1 MAGKHVRV
9 SAEKKSH
16 ATKRSFSSSDAKNIS
31 QQCQKIQE
39 ALNEIAKSDAIYR
52 ESIQQETNRY
62 VATQVLK
69 LMEKI
74 PVEEVNRDKHGI
86 RVKALRDS
94 GYVTYADILISSIY
108 QLAAIRGISEDGAR
122 IIKRIVSEAA
132 DKASTTTKLR
142 LSADNRTED
151 MTRLITAVSQY
162 QQAKPLAE
170 ESNRLSQQ
178 YSNTIQNALED
189 IKVSTGT
196 FRWLF
201 ASRQTKQNA
210 IESYKLLEETLHG
223 EYGQTA
229 ERLQSGSVAIE
240 ALAEDDAWDSF
251 KKHPISYDNTLE
263 EIVPGLLGNGD
274 TVYGL
279 PENLA
284 KEVQEECFFPD
295 GLLCDLRRY
304 QEWGVKYILHQK
316 KALLG
321 DEMGLGKTIQAIA
334 TMVSL
339 RNTGATHFIVICPAS
354 VIVNWCREIQKFSKL
369 RVIAVHGLSRESA
382 LKDWQRTGGVAVTTY
397 ETTAYFKFPD
407 NFTYSLLV
415 VDEAH
420 YIKNPSTNRSKNT
433 KAIAEHAERLLFMTG
448 TALENKVDE
457 MINLIK
463 LLQPSIAMQISGMK
477 ELSSAPQF
485 KETVA
490 PVYYRRRRED
500 VLTEL
505 PELSEIKE
513 WCQLSDSE
521 ERRYEETVFRKNYNA
536 IRRVSWNVPD
546 LKDSGKAKRLL
557 EIIEEAKSEGRKV
570 LVFSFYLD
578 TIRKIA
584 DMLGSQC
591 TEPINGS
598 ITPTRRQEIIDDFD
612 KAPAGQV
619 LVAQIVAGGTGLN
632 IQSASVVI
640 ICEPQ
645 LKPSIE
651 NQAISRAYRMGQ
663 ARNVLV
669 YRLLAENTIDEKITD
684 ILARKQEVFNAF
696 ANESAAAENV
706 EVDEKSLG
714 NIVQEEIDRINQ
726 KRNGMETSTGTVE
739 VIAVDSNRSQGNNRD

>member
-1 MAGKHVRV
+1 MSMGKPR
-9 SAEKKSH
+9 KG
-16 ATKRSFSSSDAKNIS
+16 
-31 QQCQKIQE
+31 C
-39 ALNEIAKSDAIYR
+39 
-52 ESIQQETNRY
+52 
-62 VATQVLK
+62 
-69 LMEKI
+69 
-74 PVEEVNRDKHGI
+74 
-86 RVKALRDS
+86 
-94 GYVTYADILISSIY
+94 
-108 QLAAIRGISEDGAR
+108 
-122 IIKRIVSEAA
+122 
-132 DKASTTTKLR
+132 
-142 LSADNRTED
+142 
-151 MTRLITAVSQY
+151 
-162 QQAKPLAE
+162 
-170 ESNRLSQQ
+170 ESNPTP
-178 YSNTIQNALED
+178 SNHFQ
-189 IKVSTGT
+189 K
-196 FRWLF
+196 
-201 ASRQTKQNA
+201 
-210 IESYKLLEETLHG
+210 TLHG
-223 EYGQTA
+223 IPSKNIPSHTPI
-229 ERLQSGSVAIE
+229 RLRKSFRDCWAMAILCTGFRKTLPGKFRKS
-240 ALAEDDAWDSF
+240 ASF
-251 KKHPISYDNTLE
+251 PTDCCAICVDTR
-263 EIVPGLLGNGD
+263 NG
-274 TVYGL
+274 
-279 PENLA
+279 
-284 KEVQEECFFPD
+284 
-295 GLLCDLRRY
+295 
-304 QEWGVKYILHQK
+304 GVKYILHQK
-316 KALLG
+316 KVLLG

-369 RVIAVHGLSRESA
+369 RVISVHGFSRESA
-382 LKDWQRTGGVAVTTY
+382 LEDWQRTGGVAVTTY
-397 ETTAYFKFPD
+397 ETTAYFKFSD
-407 NFTYSLLV
+407 DFTYSLLV

-485 KETVA
+485 RETVA

-513 WCQLSDSE
+513 WCQLGDSE
-521 ERRYEETVFRKNYNA
+521 ERKYEETVFSKNYNA
-536 IRRVSWNVPD
+536 IRRVSWNIPD